1 MGEIVTSF
9 ITSPPDIVVVKA
21 LEAWTGGER
30 CRIDPCMGFRKP
42 RP

>member
-21 LEAWTGGER
+21 WTRGER
-30 CRIDPCMGFRKP
+30 CRIDPCMGFRKQ